1 MVEVGACEGIMEGEE
16 EKVCGSFFAISL
28 PSAEGDL
35 REKKIP
41 RGFFFGAAVV
51 AAWVVVGWW
60 ISTFVED
67 DELWSSEEESLSLS
81 PPDHRKKKETVSSDQ
96 AGTEK
101 EMSKEGG
108 EDLGY
113 WKSGWSTRHWL
124 RGPRFA
130 RSNC

>member
-81 PPDHRKKKETVSSDQ
+81 PPDHRKKRRQSVLIKQGRRRKCQKREVKTLAIGSPVGVP
-96 AGTEK
+96 ATG
-101 EMSKEGG
+101 
-108 EDLGY
+108 
-113 WKSGWSTRHWL
+113 
-124 RGPRFA
+124 
-130 RSNC
+130 